1 MKHRPFNM
9 PGSATFNW
17 HPIHGPDFMQQKST
31 HLYSCGTAVARLWP
45 FSRTAQRQG
54 PSRPT
59 PNRAPA
65 PWTAW
70 RQAAVLVW
78 LVLLNTAL
86 VTAQEYKAPSITDL
100 YGTPKQQ
107 NTTTT
112 TEAPQESTPQ
122 RQERPNSLY
131 PNLRANNLSTRVV
144 VETPTQVR
152 PPEKVIP
159 AKQEMS
165 DFEIL
170 VQQSLGVAL
179 PVFADN
185 LFQSPQASFN
195 IGDQVNVPSDFVI
208 GPGDDII
215 VRAWGSI
222 ELEYA
227 VTVDRQ
233 GHVFIPK
240 VGSIPLAGL
249 TYKELQPVLK
259 QAMGRVYKSFDLSV
273 TMGTLRSIRLYVTG
287 FARKPGTYQVN
298 SLSSL
303 ISALFVTG
311 GAAANGSLR
320 NIELRRGQQRI
331 SQLDLYDFLLNGN
344 RSADMRLQN
353 EDVIHIPPMQG
364 QVAIAGSIRNAA
376 IYQFKSGMTLADLLQ
391 ISGGTTST
399 ADGLRIKLERI
410 AKPENT
416 PQGQTTPT
424 ATRIV
429 EELDFGP
436 QAMQTVLRDGDLVV
450 LVPISPQF
458 NNAVTLKGQVALPL
472 RHAWRQGLRVSDII
486 PDVNALISPTYWI
499 EKNSQNKIASFLTDP
514 ANIKIQPTFPEINWE
529 YAVVERVL
537 NPSLQVTLIPF
548 ELGKVVFHRDP
559 QHNLQLQPG
568 DTITVFSRND
578 FRGPLEQRTRF
589 VKIEGEVMR
598 PGMYT
603 VQPGDTLR
611 TLFEKAG
618 GLTRLGYL
626 YGTQLFRES
635 VRQQQQRRM
644 DDAINAM
651 ERDFAKFLIERSRET
666 VANGESETITAEK
679 NAVQSFLDNLRKLK
693 PEGRMIL
700 ELDSQTRTPAQLPP
714 LRLENNDSLFVPP
727 IPETV
732 EVMGAV
738 MAERSFLWQKN
749 RDAEDYITLAGGR
762 RSTARST
769 SAIVIRPDGT
779 LVSDEQM
786 ESGGIAPGDTIWVE
800 ENTESVSWTRRL
812 KDISQIIY
820 QFGMGIAGIRI
831 VKGM

>member
-1 MKHRPFNM
+1 M
-9 PGSATFNW
+9 
-17 HPIHGPDFMQQKST
+17 
-31 HLYSCGTAVARLWP
+31 AVL
-45 FSRTAQRQG
+45 TDQTRQFQ
-54 PSRPT
+54 
-59 PNRAPA
+59 N
-65 PWTAW
+65 
-70 RQAAVLVW
+70 AAVKNWDIWVKVALLAW
-78 LVLLNTAL
+78 LVCTSMAH
-86 VTAQEYKAPSITDL
+86 AQEYKAPSITDL

-107 NTTTT
+107 NASTS

-122 RQERPNSLY
+122 RQERPGSLY
-131 PNLRANNLSTRVV
+131 PSLRANNLSTRVV
-144 VETPTQVR
+144 VESPTQTR
-152 PPEKVIP
+152 PPEKVTP
-159 AKQEMS
+159 VKPEMS

-185 LFQSPQASFN
+185 LFQSANASFN

-233 GHVFIPK
+233 GSVFIPK
-240 VGSIPLAGL
+240 VGSIQLAGL

-303 ISALFVTG
+303 ISALFITG
-311 GAAANGSLR
+311 GAASNGSLR
-320 NIELRRGQQRI
+320 NIELRRGNQRI
-331 SQLDLYDFLLNGN
+331 SHLDLYDFILNGN

-364 QVAIAGSIRNAA
+364 QVAIAGSVRNSA
-376 IYQFKSGMTLADLLQ
+376 IYQLRTGMTLADLLQ

-410 AKPENT
+410 AKPNNAGQGDAT
-416 PQGQTTPT
+416 PA

-458 NNAVTLKGQVALPL
+458 NNAITLKGQVALPL
-472 RHAWRQGLRVSDII
+472 RHAWREGLRVSDII
-486 PDVNALISPTYWI
+486 PDVNALISPAYWI

-529 YAVVERVL
+529 YAVIERVL

-548 ELGKVVFHRDP
+548 ELGKVVFNRDP
-559 QHNLQLQPG
+559 KHNLLLRPG

-589 VKIEGEVMR
+589 VKIEGEVVR

-603 VQPGDTLR
+603 VQAGDTLR
-611 TLFEKAG
+611 TLLEKAG
-618 GLTRLGYL
+618 GVTPLGYL

-666 VANGESETITAEK
+666 VATGESETVTAEK

-700 ELDSQTRTPAQLPP
+700 ELNSQTRRPEQLPP
-714 LRLENNDSLFVPP
+714 LRLENNDSLYVPA

-732 EVMGAV
+732 EVMGSV

-749 RDAEDYITLAGGR
+749 RDAEDYIALAGGR
-762 RSTARST
+762 RNTARST

-786 ESGGIAPGDTIWVE
+786 EAGGIAPGDTIWVE